1 MIVLDILYYNT
12 IRENS
17 IIKNNKNTI
26 RFKRWLWFI
35 PASLQ
40 GTWRD
45 GKGLEIYTADF
56 EFESGH
62 APLVRAWNSQGFT
75 RSPEPTKCTF
85 WEVGFPRIQK
95 KKKDLYQQP
104 KLGTLSTWLNM
115 ALSVESIIT
124 HLLQLQ
130 TYNVNKIKLNCRHKL
145 PIREPNEI

>member
-1 MIVLDILYYNT
+1 M
-12 IRENS
+12 
-17 IIKNNKNTI
+17 
-26 RFKRWLWFI
+26 RF
-35 PASLQ
+35 P
-40 GTWRD
+40 GD
-45 GKGLEIYTADF
+45 GVSSNPK
-56 EFESGH
+56 
-62 APLVRAWNSQGFT
+62 
-75 RSPEPTKCTF
+75 
-85 WEVGFPRIQK
+85 K